1 MSLDEP
7 EHSTSFW
14 DELLRRDD
22 GEDDWDTDI
31 EDDTLSESTPS
42 LAPESSI
49 TGFSQSGQA
58 RHYDSS
64 IEEPLAAHSDQNI
77 HEDAS
82 PLDLDVVEK
91 VKFVL
96 AQITAVGLTL
106 PKFLLALSWGDP
118 GCTSDA
124 NIRGARTSLMNSD
137 ELPVI
142 LRHWWKPPRSSASN
156 KSRTR
161 AARNVME
168 EIAQTWLR
176 EALDSELDEVSAIL
190 HTPDD
195 VSEEFY
201 TSTKFDDLAKEIEEI
216 APVLWSMLQHST
228 YTEKQEKKK
237 TKKNA
242 TKVTP

>member
-7 EHSTSFW
+7 EHGTASFW
-14 DELLRRDD
+14 DELLQRDD

-31 EDDTLSESTPS
+31 EDDTLSTPR
-42 LAPESSI
+42 LAPSSI
-49 TGFSQSGQA
+49 TGFSQLTQA
-58 RHYDSS
+58 RHYDSV
-64 IEEPLAAHSDQNI
+64 IEEPLAAHSDQDV

-82 PLDLDVVEK
+82 PSDSDVTEK
-91 VKFVL
+91 VKFIL

-106 PKFLLALSWGDP
+106 PKFLLALSWGGP

-124 NIRGARTSLMNSD
+124 HIRGARTSLMNSD
-137 ELPVI
+137 ELPII
-142 LRHWWKPPRSSASN
+142 LHHWWKPPRLSASN

-168 EIAQTWLR
+168 EMAQMWLH

-190 HTPDD
+190 HIPDD

-201 TSTKFDDLAKEIEEI
+201 TSTKFNDLAKEIEKI
-216 APVLWSMLQHST
+216 APVLWLMLQHSA

-237 TKKNA
+237 TRKNA